1 MVTLGYEVSNFK
13 AFLFW
18 VTKRTIIPFHLL
30 IRPGIYQISHPFG
43 MLLTDGTLLFCL
55 YTIIVVEDNH
65 LLQLLLEQTLLSC
78 NWDDFAPRLFYSP
91 SPVGIIVCSQFTIRS
106 QGISFI
112 TPYAAKICLENPS

>member
-43 MLLTDGTLLFCL
+43 MLLTDGTL
-55 YTIIVVEDNH
+55 IIVVEDNH
-65 LLQLLLEQTLLSC
+65 LLQLLLEQVNSLIMQL
-78 NWDDFAPRLFYSP
+78 
-91 SPVGIIVCSQFTIRS
+91 G
-106 QGISFI
+106 
-112 TPYAAKICLENPS
+112 